1 MIMKGMICKNLHISK
16 KSSNFARFLYDSC
29 IQRHYLMKK
38 RYFFLCIIIPFILS
52 GCSAFQRK
60 HQAGV
65 AVELNGKYI
74 YQSTL
79 DSLTIGMNS
88 EDSMRVAQQFI
99 SQWAKDIL
107 LYDKAKARVNP
118 AIESL
123 VEDYR
128 RSLYVHAYEEY
139 LVERNMPKTI
149 PDSTVQQLYELLPD
163 RFRLS
168 ESLVKGLLVI
178 IPTEAPNQKK
188 LHQWLS
194 EVNDTKEDI
203 KAQAMD
209 NIEKYAYRYASG
221 YELFTDKWFT
231 TSQITSN
238 TSIEQ
243 NELENRLKQTG
254 ELIEIADSTTIY
266 LLQISQ
272 KALQGEAMPIEYARP
287 EIEELI
293 LSRRQVEFLQ
303 KERERLYNEA
313 VQEKKVKFY

>member
-1 MIMKGMICKNLHISK
+1 
-16 KSSNFARFLYDSC
+16 
-29 IQRHYLMKK
+29 MKK

-128 RSLYVHAYEEY
+128 RSLYVHDYEEY

-178 IPTEAPNQKK
+178 IPAEAPNQKK
-188 LHQWLS
+188 LRQWLS

-266 LLQISQ
+266 LLQISR